1 MREAQKKRFIAG
13 VTCPSCNG
21 LDKIYV
27 TEEGGEALMICN
39 TCGYSRS
46 QKKSQKK
53 PQKKSQ
59 KKKSQEWQPIKLPDS
74 GDSSS

>member
-1 MREAQKKRFIAG
+1 MKEPAQKKRFIAG

-39 TCGYSRS
+39 TCGYREP
-46 QKKSQKK
+46 
-53 PQKKSQ
+53 PQESPQESQ
-59 KKKSQEWQPIKLPDS
+59 KKKGQEWQPIKVPDS
-74 GDSSS
+74 GESSS